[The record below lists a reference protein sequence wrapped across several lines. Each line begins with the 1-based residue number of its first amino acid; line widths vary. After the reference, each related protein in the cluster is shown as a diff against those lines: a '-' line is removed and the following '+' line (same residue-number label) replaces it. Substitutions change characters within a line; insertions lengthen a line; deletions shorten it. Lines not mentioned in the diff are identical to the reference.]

1 MPHDYR
7 RRLERAA
14 AAAAE
19 RELDALVITPSAD
32 LLYLTGYAPMPLPR
46 LTCLIV
52 RPQAAPVVVVP
63 RLERPL
69 AEAAGL
75 EGIAEVRAWEETED
89 PHGIVAGVIGGEGA
103 IGCSERMWAMHLLE
117 LQRALGRR
125 RFVSAAAAL
134 APLRTIKDTREVGLL
149 KRAARYADEAFARLL
164 QTRLETTTERDIAT
178 RLGELLLETGNEEIA
193 FTIVGSGPNGASPHH
208 EPASREVLAGDGVV
222 LDFGGRT
229 GGYCS
234 DISRTVAIATAS
246 SELRHVHEI
255 VREAQEEAFRA
266 VRPGVPA
273 EEVDRAARDVIER
286 SGYGDLFV
294 HRTGHGIGLEEHE
307 PPYIV
312 SGNREPLQPGM
323 CFSIEPG
330 IYVPGEFGVRIE
342 DIVTV
347 TDQGA
352 RRLNH
357 ASRELE
363 VVR

>member
-1 MPHDYR
+1 MSPYR
-7 RRLERAA
+7 TRLQRAA

-32 LLYLTGYAPMPLPR
+32 LRYLTGYAPLPLER

-52 RPQAAPVVVVP
+52 RPTRDAILVVP

-69 AEAAGL
+69 AEDGGL
-75 EGIAEVRAWEETED
+75 GKIAEILSWEETED
-89 PHGIVAGVIGGEGA
+89 PYAIVAKIVDGGGSV
-103 IGCSERMWAMHLLE
+103 GCSERMWAMHLLH
-117 LQRALGRR
+117 LQRALGRK
-125 RFVSAAAAL
+125 RFVSAAPAL
-134 APLRTIKDTREVGLL
+134 APLRAIKDQSEVGLL
-149 KRAARYADEAFARLL
+149 KRAARYADEVFARLL
-164 QTRLETTTERDIAT
+164 QTRLETTTEREVAT
-178 RLGELLLETGNEEIA
+178 RLGELLLETGNEEVA

-208 EPASREVLAGDGVV
+208 EPAGREILAGDGVV
-222 LDFGGRT
+222 LDFGGRS

-234 DISRTVAIATAS
+234 DISRTVAIGRAS
-246 SELRHVHEI
+246 PELQHVHEI
-255 VREAQEEAFRA
+255 VREAQDEAFRA
-266 VRPGVPA
+266 VAPGVPA
-273 EEVDRAARDVIER
+273 EEVDRAAREVIER

-312 SGNREPLQPGM
+312 SGNTEPLEPGM

-357 ASRELE
+357 ASRDLE